1 MVVRLVL
8 LFGDIH
14 RSLGRTVVPILVSS
28 RFVVNDGKYIYERT
42 NDVHCYRSGC
52 DIYRGVAVVVMLCI
66 DCIHV
71 RQ

>member
-1 MVVRLVL
+1 ML
-8 LFGDIH
+8 LFGDIR
-14 RSLGRTVVPILVSS
+14 RSLGRTVVRILVSS
-28 RFVVNDGKYIYERT
+28 RFIVNNGKYIYERT

-71 RQ
+71 SEPTARK